1 MGFRS
6 AANLCALMHAQV
18 FSAPVSQEVRWCA
31 AAHAVAAGQEPRAGG
46 RQAAAAE
53 APAPAVQK
61 RLSDAE
67 KERWRMV
74 DRMLAHILGKARR
87 CGPV

>member
-1 MGFRS
+1 MR
-6 AANLCALMHAQV
+6 
-18 FSAPVSQEVRWCA
+18 RYA
-31 AAHAVAAGQEPRAGG
+31 AAHAVAAEQEPQAGG

-61 RLSDAE
+61 RLTDAE

-87 CGPV
+87 CCPM